1 MASINYEEIK
11 LKWFIRPLFRAKRVS
26 NVCRMITSFRFA
38 QNWKDYNLVWNK
50 SEYGDVDSVRIHP
63 RRLWTP
69 DLLMYNR

>member
-1 MASINYEEIK
+1 MFPGQKA
-11 LKWFIRPLFRAKRVS
+11 
-26 NVCRMITSFRFA
+26 NVFLIVV